1 MTRRALQARRDHLMD
16 RAQILVKRLVFLRQ
30 NRETVDLFSL
40 YRFAG
45 SRAHLAAV
53 QFMRGRGRGRWRST
67 EQSSARKGSLGG
79 GGGGSIYP
87 SIHPSIHPTLRRRVE
102 LGGSGKPNP
111 FARYSNHEH
120 LLLSPLISRACSLSF
135 ALALFPL
142 TDVPLDL
149 VCTSRLIVFF
159 LSLSFS
165 WHLGRHAG
173 SLRSLMRSSLA
184 RRLSRKMARE
194 RRP

>member
-30 NRETVDLFSL
+30 NRERWIFSPFIAL
-40 YRFAG
+40 QA
-45 SRAHLAAV
+45 RAHTSQQFSSCEGEAEADGDLQSNLA
-53 QFMRGRGRGRWRST
+53 RGRGAW
-67 EQSSARKGSLGG
+67 

-142 TDVPLDL
+142 TDVLLDL